1 MSAACASGHKRTTA
15 FPTVRAFVS
24 WLHSITHRLSVKQL
38 AINRMHTLTPQSS
51 RSSRRPKRY
60 RTLSP
65 LKTVPCCCVTERG
78 VGSCGA
84 GHGHAQEGAE
94 EGIHQRTW
102 RHPLAA
108 QNLGHRESKIISNK
122 IKELPLQKCQEP
134 FPPTGAFGYAD
145 DSGEHGA
152 GGMKSVTHFKGMESL
167 EQIAAKLRPTFSP
180 S

>member
-1 MSAACASGHKRTTA
+1 
-15 FPTVRAFVS
+15 
-24 WLHSITHRLSVKQL
+24 
-38 AINRMHTLTPQSS
+38 
-51 RSSRRPKRY
+51 
-60 RTLSP
+60 
-65 LKTVPCCCVTERG
+65 VPCCCVTERG

-94 EGIHQRTW
+94 EVIHQRTW

-134 FPPTGAFGYAD
+134 FPPTGVFGYAD